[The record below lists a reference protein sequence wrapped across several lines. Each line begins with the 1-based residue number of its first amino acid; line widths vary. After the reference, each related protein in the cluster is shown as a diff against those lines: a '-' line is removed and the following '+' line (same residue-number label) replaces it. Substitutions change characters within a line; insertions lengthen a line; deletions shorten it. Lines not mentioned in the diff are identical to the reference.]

1 VSERYDFVCALIAS
15 AISPLIVI
23 FLGVGANLVMS
34 QPKIAFWSL
43 LWFLI
48 SIMGT
53 VLIVRLVLFL
63 LKPTI
68 LSRLGRSAK
77 QK

>member
-1 VSERYDFVCALIAS
+1 MDKKIGPSEQYDFVCGLIAS
-15 AISPLIVI
+15 AISPLLVI
-23 FLGVGANLVMS
+23 FWLG

-48 SIMGT
+48 SILGT
-53 VLIVRLVLFL
+53 VLVVRLVLFL